1 MKDHHDPNSDIYKVY
16 EVTEVTVTDQGESV
30 TALTAAVVVL
40 SIMTCLTCGYILLKN
55 RGKMC
60 KKKSEYSSPRGSGR
74 QETSSKKS
82 FAHERVNG
90 SSF

>member
-16 EVTEVTVTDQGESV
+16 EVTEVTVTDQGEDV
-30 TALTAAVVVL
+30 TVLTAAVVVL

-60 KKKSEYSSPRGSGR
+60 KKKKSEYSSPRGSDR
-74 QETSSKKS
+74 Q
-82 FAHERVNG
+82 
-90 SSF
+90 